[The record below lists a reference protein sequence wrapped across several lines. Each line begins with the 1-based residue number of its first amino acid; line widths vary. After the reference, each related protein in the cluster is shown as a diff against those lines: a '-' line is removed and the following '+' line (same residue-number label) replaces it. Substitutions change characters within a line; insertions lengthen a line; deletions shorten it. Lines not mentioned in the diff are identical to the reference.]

1 MQILLDKNK
10 KFYKANLHC
19 HSTFSDGK
27 YTPEELKDKF
37 MAKGYSIV
45 AFTDHEHIIDQS
57 HLTDESFLAITSCE
71 VAIKEFP
78 EQSTL
83 KNWNM
88 RVCHLNFYALDPH
101 NTVTPCYNAVYDHF
115 VKPGFQDR
123 VQYEHEYERVYSAAG
138 INEMIRIAK
147 EKGFIVSYTHPVWSL
162 ENATDYLNYEGMF
175 AIEIYNNSVVTHGGS
190 DYTVNAFDD
199 LLRAGKKVF
208 CTMTDDCHGD
218 DMFGG
223 FVMINAEKLDYDTI
237 MTCLKKGTF
246 YASQG
251 PEIFGLVREGN
262 KVIVETS
269 EAVQI
274 SYSTRGR
281 RTKAVRGENLT
292 KAEFEIL
299 PQDEYFR
306 ITVRDEW
313 GRYAHT
319 QAYEV

>member
-1 MQILLDKNK
+1 MILLDKNK
-10 KFYKANLHC
+10 NFYKANLHC
-19 HSTFSDGK
+19 HSTFSDGR
-27 YTPEELKDKF
+27 YTPEELKEKY
-37 MAKGYSIV
+37 MAEGYSVI
-45 AFTDHEHIIDQS
+45 AYTDHEHLIDQS
-57 HLTDESFLAITSCE
+57 HLTDENFLAITACE

-88 RVCHLNFYALDPH
+88 RVTHLNFYSLDPH
-101 NTVTPCYNAVYDHF
+101 NTVTPCYSPVHDHF
-115 VKPGFQDR
+115 IKPEFKDLVR
-123 VQYEHEYERVYSAAG
+123 YEKEYERVYTPEC
-138 INEMIRIAK
+138 INEMVRMAK
-147 EKGFIVSYTHPVWSL
+147 EQGFIVSYNHPIWSL
-162 ENATDYLNYEGMF
+162 ENATDYLKYEGFF
-175 AIEIYNNSVVTHGGS
+175 AIEIYNNSVVVGGGS

-199 LLRAGKKVF
+199 FLRAGKKIY
-208 CTMTDDCHGD
+208 CTMADDNHGD
-218 DMFGG
+218 HMFGG
-223 FVMINAEKLDYDTI
+223 FVMINAEKLDYATI
-237 MTCLKKGTF
+237 MDCLQKGQF

-251 PEIFGLVREGN
+251 PKILSLVREGN
-262 KVIVETS
+262 KVIIETD

-281 RTKAVRGENLT
+281 RAKAVHGEGLT

-306 ITVRDEW
+306 LTVRDQW